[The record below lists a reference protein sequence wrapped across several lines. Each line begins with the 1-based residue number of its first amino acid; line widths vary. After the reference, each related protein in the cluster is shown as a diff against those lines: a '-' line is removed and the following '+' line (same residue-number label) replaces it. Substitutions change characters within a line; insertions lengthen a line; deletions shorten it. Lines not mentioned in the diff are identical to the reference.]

1 MRFRFGTKP
10 SSSKTFLTAD
20 NFPMKNTTTELEIVS
35 QEDAKLIEYA
45 GKTGLEVSSTTP
57 LVEAFRPIFT
67 EARSVLSQAVGV
79 AESVKDATCVS
90 EIKKARACRLAIRKV
105 RISGEAIRK
114 SQKATAL
121 AYGKAVDGFYNI
133 LEADLAPV
141 EKALLDAEETAER
154 AETARKDALEEGR
167 KTALSPYVD
176 DASLYAVRD
185 MSEPA
190 FVALLAGVKLA
201 KEQSE
206 AAAKKAEADRIAK
219 EQAEAAERAR
229 VKAENERL
237 KKEALEQ
244 AKAQEEE
251 RAKAAQAA
259 EKARLEREAI
269 ELAASKERQA
279 LEEKAR
285 IEAERQRKLAAEAE
299 AKAKAE
305 REAIEL
311 KAKAERDAALAK
323 AAQEKKAA
331 DEALAKAAQEKK
343 AADEALAKAAQE
355 KKAADEAIRKE
366 REAREKLEAEAAA
379 KAKVEFDAHEAAEA
393 ARKKAARAPDREK
406 VKAFAASVRSL
417 AIPVVKSPEA
427 LAVVATIQQQ
437 IEKFAKWADDK
448 AESL

>member
-1 MRFRFGTKP
+1 
-10 SSSKTFLTAD
+10 
-20 NFPMKNTTTELEIVS
+20 MKNTTTDLEIVS

-45 GKTGLEVSSTTP
+45 GKTGLETSSTTP

-67 EARSVLSQAVGV
+67 EARAVLSQAIGV

-167 KTALSPYVD
+167 KSALSPYVD

-201 KEQSE
+201 KEQAE
-206 AAAKKAEADRIAK
+206 AAAKQAEADRIAK
-219 EQAEAAERAR
+219 EQAEAAERER
-229 VKAENERL
+229 VIGVFERL
-237 KKEALEQ
+237 RKEAFEQ

-269 ELAASKERQA
+269 EL
-279 LEEKAR
+279 KAR
-285 IEAERQRKLAAEAE
+285 AEQA
-299 AKAKAE
+299 
-305 REAIEL
+305 
-311 KAKAERDAALAK
+311 
-323 AAQEKKAA
+323 
-331 DEALAKAAQEKK
+331 
-343 AADEALAKAAQE
+343 
-355 KKAADEAIRKE
+355 KE
-366 REAREKLEAEAAA
+366 RE
-379 KAKVEFDAHEAAEA
+379 
-393 ARKKAARAPDREK
+393 APDREK
-406 VKAFAASVRSL
+406 IKAFSASVRAL
-417 AIPVVKSPEA
+417 AIPIVKSPEA